1 MHPFR
6 LFVLVMIAVLLLQ
19 PISGNAVFAFP
30 QPVAAQEK
38 AQGKDDPSAFSDR
51 RAARLLDQL
60 REGLEARM
68 AKKALDAFD
77 LARMNG
83 GPAFKNQ
90 ITAFL
95 NQCETIRV
103 HFNLIEIST
112 TGAEAAATVDVEM
125 EENLPGDISAP
136 IHKHAQLRFTAQN
149 GAKGWKFTGVQPRS
163 FFS

>member
-1 MHPFR
+1 MHTFR
-6 LFVLVMIAVLLLQ
+6 LFVLAMIAVLLLQ
-19 PISGNAVFAFP
+19 PISGNAVFAFS
-30 QPVAAQEK
+30 QPAAAQEK
-38 AQGKDDPSAFSDR
+38 DDPAVFTDR
-51 RAARLLDQL
+51 IAARLLDQF

-83 GPAFKNQ
+83 GQAFKNQ

-95 NQCETIRV
+95 NQYETIRV
-103 HFNLIEIST
+103 HFNLIEISS

-125 EENLPGDISAP
+125 EENLPGDVSAP

-149 GAKGWKFTGVQPRS
+149 GAKGWKFTDVQPRS